1 MKKKT
6 HGFAMLMGG
15 GLVPS
20 SPLAE
25 DLWFSSLPCLHTLKW
40 GITHPLTLLDT
51 TCFIVSSTMCVQCF
65 LASIIPNG
73 ISKSCWKY
81 VWISDVRS
89 LH

>member
-15 GLVPS
+15 GLIPS
-20 SPLAE
+20 SPLAK
-25 DLWFSSLPCLHTLKW
+25 DLWFSSLQCLHTLKW
-40 GITHPLTLLDT
+40 GITHPLTLLGT
-51 TCFIVSSTMCVQCF
+51 TCFIVSLTMCVVLLGF
-65 LASIIPNG
+65 YYTNR

-89 LH
+89 LR